1 MTLDN
6 NLLFTAFYIELFL
19 YDLWEGFASLWL
31 IENSWVLQHLIV
43 IYISSHKPFCSRPFF
58 IPHWSASTDLSVIT
72 RAFCFWFLMDCAS
85 THECTASNTSKC
97 LTRQI
102 FTESIIKWENGYPAT
117 PEGLRYHSLC
127 TRTFDSNRSEL
138 CIREWHDAFA
148 PQVKGPQ
155 KFLTKSEIAASRRR
169 STGPNEVLQKYCNSY
184 YFIFNWI
191 CCIVERKYVFNLLKS
206 EKNTTYYQS

>member
-1 MTLDN
+1 MTDRKLVG
-6 NLLFTAFYIELFL
+6 FTALDSDL
-19 YDLWEGFASLWL
+19 YF
-31 IENSWVLQHLIV
+31 VTQ
-43 IYISSHKPFCSRPFF
+43 PFCSRPFF

-206 EKNTTYYQS
+206 EKKHYLLPILVIKKKKIVYVWNST